1 MQSEINSSVMACGSL
16 CSGLVV
22 AIVIS
27 TSCLVRSSASCQ
39 LLLYWPEGKQGFGR
53 RWRFVVITAAVHL
66 IHLSIGPICHAR
78 WKLNFVYI
86 KGLIQW
92 LVADLQCGPW
102 MIVWNLL
109 YFLNCFTTSNELIFV
124 DGLLHIVCCWLIV
137 SYILCAIWNFLCL
150 SSFLLSSLVFTFTFG
165 CDLVFTWCTNLG
177 TFLIFNLPCLPG
189 NRPLNLQCRLAY
201 PCSSMHCE
209 VKY

>member
-1 MQSEINSSVMACGSL
+1 LQSEINSSVMACGSL

-78 WKLNFVYI
+78 WKLNFVHSVVGCRLAVWSMDDCLELVIFPELFYYF
-86 KGLIQW
+86 KWVNFCRW
-92 LVADLQCGPW
+92 LVAYRVLLIDC
-102 MIVWNLL
+102 LL
-109 YFLNCFTTSNELIFV
+109 YSVCNLEFS
-124 DGLLHIVCCWLIV
+124 LLVFI
-137 SYILCAIWNFLCL
+137 
-150 SSFLLSSLVFTFTFG
+150 SSFLAGVYVYFWMWFG
-165 CDLVFTWCTNLG
+165 V
-177 TFLIFNLPCLPG
+177 
-189 NRPLNLQCRLAY
+189 Y
-201 PCSSMHCE
+201 MM
-209 VKY
+209 Y